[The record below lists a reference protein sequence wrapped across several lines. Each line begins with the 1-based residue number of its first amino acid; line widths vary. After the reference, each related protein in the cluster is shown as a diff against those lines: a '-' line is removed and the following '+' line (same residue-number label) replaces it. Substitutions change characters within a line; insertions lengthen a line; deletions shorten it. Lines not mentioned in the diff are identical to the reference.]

1 MFGKMKELQNRVLL
15 MESNQKLH
23 YSELQRLNTLL
34 EFFTLKRKST
44 KYAKQDIVEEFDHDL
59 FENIPAPPASAPAA
73 APTAAAPPP
82 TASIPLPLPPWEVIT
97 VPPPVPPN
105 AKIGEI
111 LISEEYAR
119 KIDDLSN
126 IDFAARVDVTNMGND
141 LKSHMEDVLK
151 AYMDNILPKALNQFI
166 SQILNTAK

>member
-1 MFGKMKELQNRVLL
+1 MFGKMKELQNKVLL

-44 KYAKQDIVEEFDHDL
+44 KFAKQDIVEEFNHDL
-59 FENIPAPPASAPAA
+59 FENIPTPPTAPAA
-73 APTAAAPPP
+73 APTAASAATPPI
-82 TASIPLPLPPWEVIT
+82 ASMPLPPWEVIQ

-105 AKIGEI
+105 AKIGEV

-141 LKSHMEDVLK
+141 LKSHMDDILK
-151 AYMDNILPKALNQFI
+151 SYMDNILPKALNQFI
-166 SQILNTAK
+166 SQILNMAK